1 MKPVINLL
9 PTSESPRR
17 VDAEGLAALGA
28 YLEALLSRF
37 GLRAAALTD
46 GRGLVVGRGG
56 ADARALSSLGER
68 CARGQAPGEEEFER
82 TTGGADLY
90 VHALSV
96 AGQTLYLATLGA
108 RVRGLHRVTDELA
121 AFVA

>member
-1 MKPVINLL
+1 MTLATDFVPAPV
-9 PTSESPRR
+9 PARR
-17 VDAEGLAALGA
+17 VEAERRAALGA

-37 GLRAAALTD
+37 GLSAAALSD
-46 GRGLVVGRGG
+46 GLGLVIGRGG
-56 ADARALSSLGER
+56 TDGVALGTLGER
-68 CARGQAPGEEEFER
+68 CARGLAREDEFEQ

-96 AGQTLYLATLGA
+96 AGRTLYLATLGA

-121 AFVA
+121 ALVA

>member
-1 MKPVINLL
+1 MSTVINNV

-17 VDAEGLAALGA
+17 VEAEGHAALGA

-37 GLRAAALTD
+37 GLRAAALSD
-46 GRGLVVGRGG
+46 GFGMVVGRGR
-56 ADARALSSLGER
+56 ADARALGALGER

-90 VHALSV
+90 AHALSV
-96 AGQTLYLATLGA
+96 AGRTMYLATLGA
-108 RVRGLHRVTDELA
+108 RVRGLHRVTDELS